1 MKRCGKE
8 VRFPCPHFPFLGIE
22 PSIYSGSIH
31 TCVEESDHI
40 VGSSRKQA
48 EGRLQNSQRIS
59 YLALC
64 NMIRVKTQVW

>member
-8 VRFPCPHFPFLGIE
+8 VRFTCPHFPFLGIE

-40 VGSSRKQA
+40 VGSSGSKLRGDCRTHRESHIWA
-48 EGRLQNSQRIS
+48 YAI
-59 YLALC
+59 
-64 NMIRVKTQVW
+64 